1 MADSPYIVEVTKENL
16 ESVVLHGSMQ
26 TPILVDFWAD
36 WCEPCKTLMPI
47 LAKLADEYQ
56 GAFILAKIDTEAE
69 QEIAAQLGIRS
80 LPTVKLIVNG
90 GIVDEFTG
98 ALPESEVR
106 AFLDKHLQAA
116 PPAPEEL
123 PEAGPIEL
131 AKQLQAN
138 GDTDKAMSVL
148 RAAQAESPT
157 DGDIAIALGQLCVA
171 TGQYD
176 DARQCLSILS
186 EEDAKKTEAGKLN
199 GLLTLADAD
208 DAGTDEPSLISAL
221 QQDTSNSEAAYKLG
235 IKQALRGDTDSAV
248 DTLLGLM
255 QRDKEFG
262 DDGARKTLLSIFD
275 MLGDDPSVG
284 VYRRKMFASLH

>member
-1 MADSPYIVEVTKENL
+1 M
-16 ESVVLHGSMQ
+16 
-26 TPILVDFWAD
+26 
-36 WCEPCKTLMPI
+36 C
-47 LAKLADEYQ
+47 
-56 GAFILAKIDTEAE
+56 
-69 QEIAAQLGIRS
+69 IR
-80 LPTVKLIVNG
+80 
-90 GIVDEFTG
+90 DRYE
-98 ALPESEVR
+98 
-106 AFLDKHLQAA
+106 
-116 PPAPEEL
+116 
-123 PEAGPIEL
+123 
-131 AKQLQAN
+131 
-138 GDTDKAMSVL
+138 
-148 RAAQAESPT
+148 
-157 DGDIAIALGQLCVA
+157 
-171 TGQYD
+171 

-186 EEDAKKTEAGKLN
+186 EEDAKKTEAGKLS

-208 DAGTDEPSLISAL
+208 DEGTDEPTLLSAL

>member
-36 WCEPCKTLMPI
+36 WCGPCKTLMPI

-69 QEIAAQLGIRS
+69 QEIAAQLGISS

-123 PEAGPIEL
+123 
-131 AKQLQAN
+131 
-138 GDTDKAMSVL
+138 
-148 RAAQAESPT
+148 
-157 DGDIAIALGQLCVA
+157 
-171 TGQYD
+171 
-176 DARQCLSILS
+176 
-186 EEDAKKTEAGKLN
+186 
-199 GLLTLADAD
+199 
-208 DAGTDEPSLISAL
+208 SLIH
-221 QQDTSNSEAAYKLG
+221 
-235 IKQALRGDTDSAV
+235 I
-248 DTLLGLM
+248 
-255 QRDKEFG
+255 
-262 DDGARKTLLSIFD
+262 
-275 MLGDDPSVG
+275 
-284 VYRRKMFASLH
+284 